1 MANSTTIISTTDI
14 MILCNTIFLPSAEC
28 NFKIVKVKI
37 TLEYKSSL

>member
-1 MANSTTIISTTDI
+1 MANSTTIISNSDI